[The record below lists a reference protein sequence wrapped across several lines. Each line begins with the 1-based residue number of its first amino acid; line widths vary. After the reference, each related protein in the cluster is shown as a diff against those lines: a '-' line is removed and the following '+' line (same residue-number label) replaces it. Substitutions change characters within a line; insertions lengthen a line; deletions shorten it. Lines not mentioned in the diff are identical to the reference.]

1 MGMYGWHDNELD
13 AQRVNFTNA
22 KPNVIA
28 GPLLLAGNSTQRIV
42 SSLPN
47 TKFLQFYLESVA
59 TSGDNRGMYLRT
71 YYTGAGGG
79 GDALRV
85 YADVSVTAANVF
97 GAHISLGLGESTTG
111 GKVTGL
117 GVGVRAQLGLPNVA
131 MGSGGTYAAL
141 MAEIYSFGEHSDA
154 GAVTEL
160 SFIRVVNDGHANGI
174 ADVDDDANLLVITGG
189 AIASGNMV
197 QAETDETK
205 FSHKIRCKVH
215 GTTMYLMACAS

>member
-1 MGMYGWHDNELD
+1 MYGWHDNVLD
-13 AQRVNFTNA
+13 AQQVSFSGA

-28 GPLLLAGNSTQRIV
+28 GPLISAGNSAQKIS

-47 TKFLQFYLESVA
+47 TKFLQFYLESIA

-85 YADVSVTAANVF
+85 YADVSVAAANVF

-111 GKVTGL
+111 GKVT
-117 GVGVRAQLGLPNVA
+117 
-131 MGSGGTYAAL
+131 AAL

-189 AIASGNMV
+189 SIASGNMV

-215 GTTMYLMACAS
+215 DTTMYLMACAT

>member
-1 MGMYGWHDNELD
+1 MSMYGWHDNVLD
-13 AQRVNFTNA
+13 AQQVSFSGA

-28 GPLLLAGNSTQRIV
+28 GPLISAGNSAQKIS

-47 TKFLQFYLESVA
+47 TKFLQFYLESIA

-85 YADVSVTAANVF
+85 YADVSVAAANVF

-117 GVGVRAQLGLPNVA
+117 GVGVRECCYGFWRYLCCLDGRDL
-131 MGSGGTYAAL
+131 
-141 MAEIYSFGEHSDA
+141 
-154 GAVTEL
+154 
-160 SFIRVVNDGHANGI
+160 FIRR
-174 ADVDDDANLLVITGG
+174 T
-189 AIASGNMV
+189 
-197 QAETDETK
+197 
-205 FSHKIRCKVH
+205 
-215 GTTMYLMACAS
+215 